1 MTTWCLVPEALE
13 SYTMLSVSR
22 QSVSLEDA
30 EDILMEN
37 TGVLP
42 KNSSSII
49 HSICD
54 VIFYVLLMC
63 LLTFAGFL
71 LEFYVFTYR

>member
-1 MTTWCLVPEALE
+1 MALE
-13 SYTMLSVSR
+13 SYTLLSMSR

-42 KNSSSII
+42 KKSSSII

-54 VIFYVLLMC
+54 IIFYVLLIC

-71 LEFYVFTYR
+71 LEFYVFSYR

>member
-1 MTTWCLVPEALE
+1 MALE
-13 SYTMLSVSR
+13 SYTLLSMSR

-54 VIFYVLLMC
+54 IIFYVLLIC

-71 LEFYVFTYR
+71 LEFYVFSYR

>member
-1 MTTWCLVPEALE
+1 MALE
-13 SYTMLSVSR
+13 SYTLLSMSR

-54 VIFYVLLMC
+54 IIFYVLLMC

-71 LEFYVFTYR
+71 LEFYVFSYR

>member
-1 MTTWCLVPEALE
+1 MIFRPAFQI
-13 SYTMLSVSR
+13 SDLSENR
-22 QSVSLEDA
+22 QSISLEDA

-42 KNSSSII
+42 KSSSSIV

-54 VIFYVLLMC
+54 VIFYILMMC
-63 LLTFAGFL
+63 VLTFAGFL
-71 LEFYVFTYR
+71 LEFYVFSYR